1 MTTYTI
7 GTGIYTV
14 TRRGLNETRA
24 GWRSHFIPF
33 TSMLTVTHFLESNQI
48 KITLTDDSIHYI
60 AVEEGKEKEKELKH
74 LVQLYNDLC

>member
-1 MTTYTI
+1 
-7 GTGIYTV
+7 
-14 TRRGLNETRA
+14 
-24 GWRSHFIPF
+24 
-33 TSMLTVTHFLESNQI
+33 MLTVTHFLESNQI